1 MLLKKLLYKWLLPKF
16 ISKACPSRISRSGEK
31 GKSVNCYY
39 VKLDNSDSTPFFVAT
54 GYNCGKLLG
63 LKWDGNSYKDEHSLE
78 LADLE
83 AGKLR
88 ITHYYGLAEIEYDSI
103 YDATWHYLTKFIY
116 LKIKIDQYIESVD
129 QKLFNKRKLFIA
141 DRIKLLQAMIN
152 YQLEPDYDDGLD
164 DIELMAELYSIK
176 WVSHPDSNN
185 AQRKLKCNIRW
196 LIDLGELKETD
207 SKYVVTGLGIATIE
221 KYLKEEER
229 HKDGVKL
236 QNRLVLITAFLVI
249 VGLVQAGVGLVQA
262 EVIKLPIWLIKLLT
276 WFDLY
281 NK

>member
-16 ISKACPSRISRSGEK
+16 ISKACPSTISRSGEK

-54 GYNCGKLLG
+54 GYDCGKLQLLG
-63 LKWDGNSYKDEHSLE
+63 LKWNGNSYKDEHSLE

-83 AGKLR
+83 IGKLR
-88 ITHYYGLAEIEYDSI
+88 ITHYYGLAEIGYDSI

-116 LKIKIDQYIESVD
+116 LKIKIYQYIESVD
-129 QKLFNKRKLFIA
+129 QKLFNKRKLFITA
-141 DRIKLLQAMIN
+141 RIELLQAMIN
-152 YQLEPDYDDGLD
+152 YQLEPDHDDGLD
-164 DIELMAELYSIK
+164 DIDLMTKLYSIK

-221 KYLKEEER
+221 KYLKKEER
-229 HKDGVKL
+229 HNDGVKL

-262 EVIKLPIWLIKLLT
+262 KVINLPT
-276 WFDLY
+276 WFDLS
-281 NK
+281 NEQKK